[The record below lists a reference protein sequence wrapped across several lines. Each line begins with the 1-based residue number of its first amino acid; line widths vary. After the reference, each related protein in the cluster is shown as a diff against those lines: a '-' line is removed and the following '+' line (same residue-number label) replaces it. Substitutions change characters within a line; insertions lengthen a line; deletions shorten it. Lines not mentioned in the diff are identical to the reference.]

1 MRISDWSSD
10 VCSSDLGRALAD
22 TMAQIVGDGARAR
35 GIRHQAYLK
44 IRQAGEQA
52 TALRA
57 ASPSIEQMLALVVD
71 MARRNNMLA
80 LNAGIDAAHAGDPR
94 RCFAVGTVAGKERA
108 RPT

>member
-57 ASPSIEQMLALVVD
+57 ASQSIEQMLALIVD
-71 MARRNNMLA
+71 MARRTNMLA
-80 LNAGIDAAHAGDPR
+80 MNEGVEAAPAGEAGG
-94 RCFAVGTVAGKERA
+94 AKGVG
-108 RPT
+108 

>member
-57 ASPSIEQMLALVVD
+57 ASQSIEQMLALIVD
-71 MARRNNMLA
+71 MARRTNMLA
-80 LNAGIDAAHAGDPR
+80 LNAGIEAAQDRKSTRLNSSH
-94 RCFAVGTVAGKERA
+94 
-108 RPT
+108 